1 METQNE
7 LLKLIDAISALMSKT
22 GLIETSFVHNGWG
35 IHMRQLKKWN
45 RCFGSK
51 S

>member
-1 METQNE
+1 METEKE
-7 LLKLIDAISALMSKT
+7 LLKLVDAICALMSKK
-22 GLIETSFVHNGWG
+22 GIIESSFVHNGWG